1 LKLRETGSGS
11 CELKCLQAPV
21 KKVNIH
27 MKISKKLSLYLIFTF
42 GISWSLVIGYS
53 IAGGNLSPMST
64 EFFLMALGFML
75 TPMISVILVEKL
87 VFKNRLRSVYPINL
101 RWNRWWLIAWLSPL
115 AIALAAF
122 GAGLLVPGV
131 EFSSGMEGMFDRFSN
146 ILTPEQLEQMRNTPM
161 PVHPFFLSIA
171 QGLIAGITINALAG
185 FGEELGWRG
194 LMLNELSHMGFWKTS
209 WITGLVWGVW
219 HAPVIMMGHNYPD
232 HPMAG
237 VVMMIIFCLL
247 FSPFFT
253 LVALRSG
260 SIIAV
265 AVLHGSFNALSGV
278 AVLLLKGGNDLLIGT
293 TGAAGLSVL
302 VVLNLVVR
310 KLPGTSSS

>member
-1 LKLRETGSGS
+1 M
-11 CELKCLQAPV
+11 
-21 KKVNIH
+21 KV
-27 MKISKKLSLYLIFTF
+27 SFKLSLYLIFTF

-53 IAGGNLSPMST
+53 LAGGNLSPMST
-64 EFFLMALGFML
+64 GFMIMALGFML
-75 TPMISVILVEKL
+75 TPMVSVILVEKL
-87 VFKNRLRSVYPINL
+87 FLKTRLGSVYPLNF

-115 AIALAAF
+115 AIALATF

-131 EFSSGMEGMFDRFSN
+131 EFSPGMEGMFDRFSN

-161 PVHPFFLSIA
+161 PVHPFFLMIV

-194 LMLNELSHMGFWKTS
+194 LMLQELSSLGFWKAS
-209 WITGLVWGVW
+209 WITGLVWGIW

-237 VVMMIIFCLL
+237 VAMMIIFCILI
-247 FSPFFT
+247 SPFFT

-260 SIIAV
+260 STIAA
-265 AVLHGSFNALSGV
+265 AVLHGSFNALSGI
-278 AVLLLKGGNDLLIGT
+278 AVLLLKGGNDLLTGV
-293 TGAAGLSVL
+293 TGAAGLAVL
-302 VVLNLVVR
+302 VFLNLIIRVHYR
-310 KLPGTSSS
+310 ITGGYAI